1 MKSRSQLKEGIG
13 LNTLWEKIWHSRTRL
28 LHSDRLLPWV
38 VLLCSLTVTHQLWVS
53 ARSIALEELQSQFN
67 FRVADAGSRIQ
78 LRMLTYEQ
86 VLRGA
91 RGLFAASNSVER
103 DEFGAYTRML
113 MLEENYPG
121 MQGLSFARMLTER
134 EVADHVASIA
144 GQGVKGYHLHPAA
157 RREKYA
163 PVCFIEPYSGA
174 NLRVIGYDNYSDP
187 VRRTAIDEA
196 RDSGKATITGKLR
209 LIQESGQNNQAGV
222 IMFLPVYRGVSFPE
236 SVDERRRQIIGWVS
250 APFRMNDLISG
261 ILKDSRDLDV
271 KIYDG
276 ETVSDQALLFDND
289 PGSDEYSQPR
299 FQATTKLLIAGHPW
313 VLQLRSLKAFENRID
328 RRRSQLIAVGG
339 TGISL
344 LLALITWLLV
354 RGRLT
359 AVDSARKIRRA
370 SQALQEA
377 EKLALIGHFD
387 YDPRSDTT
395 FWSEGLERI
404 WGFEAGA
411 AHRKFGDF
419 LDTVHPDDLHIIL
432 DSDADKSWNETSSE
446 FRIVRSTGEIRHIY
460 SCGYREFAPNGEI
473 TRVFGIDQDI
483 TDRKLAEVALIQSRD
498 YYLQLLETFPALIWR
513 AGTDTQCNYF
523 NQTWLEF
530 TGRSLDREVGDGWAE
545 GVHPED
551 LDYCVSTYL
560 NAFRERRAF
569 SMEYRLRCHDGTYR
583 WISDHGSPFYGLEG
597 EFAGY
602 IGSCYDI
609 TVQKSAEQAI
619 KDAHDKLEQRILER
633 TAELLAANVKLRKEI
648 AERQQLE
655 KRLLEAQKLEAIG
668 QLAGGVA
675 HEVRNPLN
683 AILSIT
689 GALFREKE
697 IAENPE
703 LDPYITH
710 IRAQVGRLAKLM
722 NDLLELGKPIPQST
736 LHPVPLYELCKET
749 LALWKSS
756 GTAANKRALL
766 VAENEPLRMRVI
778 ADSMKLQQVIFN
790 LLENAGQHSHNEKIL
805 LSLDDDYVHE
815 PPMAVIRVIDS
826 GSGVAAENM
835 TRIFDPFYSNRSG
848 GTGLGLALV
857 KHFME
862 HMGGEVS
869 MRNNDPHPGCT
880 AELRIPLVIKEA
892 GHADTYSVGGG

>member
-1 MKSRSQLKEGIG
+1 MGPRVKLFTDQKVALARIWQSRA
-13 LNTLWEKIWHSRTRL
+13 WP
-28 LHSDRLLPWV
+28 LHLDRLLPWV
-38 VLLCSLTVTHQLWVS
+38 VLLCSLVVTYQLWTS
-53 ARSIALEELQSQFN
+53 ARNIARKELQSQFD
-67 FRVADAGSRIQ
+67 FRVADAGSHIR
-78 LRMLTYEQ
+78 LRMLAYEQ

-91 RGLFAASNSVER
+91 RGLFAASHTVER
-103 DEFGAYTRML
+103 KEFSAYTRML

-121 MQGLSFARMLTER
+121 MQGISFAQLVPAQRMSEHI
-134 EVADHVASIA
+134 VAIA
-144 GQGVKGYHLHPAA
+144 GQGVEEYHIHPYEQ
-157 RREKYA
+157 REVYA
-163 PVCFIEPYSGA
+163 PVCFIEPFSGS
-174 NLRVIGYDNYSDP
+174 NLRVPGYDNYSDP
-187 VRRTAIDEA
+187 VRRDAMNAA

-209 LIQESGQNNQAGV
+209 LIQESGRNCQAG
-222 IMFLPVYRGVSFPE
+222 ILMFLPVYAGGSVPE
-236 SVDERRRQIIGWVS
+236 SPDMRRRQITGWVS
-250 APFRMNDLISG
+250 APFRMDDLISS
-261 ILKDSRDLDV
+261 ILKDSHDLDI

-276 ETVSDQALLFDND
+276 ETVADQALLFDND
-289 PGSDEYSQPR
+289 PGTGEHSQPC
-299 FQATTKLLIAGHPW
+299 FQATNKLLIAGHPW
-313 VLQLRSLKAFENRID
+313 VLQIRSLGAFENRVD
-328 RRRSQLIAVGG
+328 RRRSQLIAAGG
-339 TGISL
+339 VGISL

-354 RGRLT
+354 HGRLT
-359 AVDSARKIRRA
+359 AVESARKIRRA

-411 AHRKFGDF
+411 PHRKFGDF
-419 LDTVHPDDLHIIL
+419 LATVHPDDLHIIL
-432 DSDADKSWNETSSE
+432 DSDADKSWHETSSE
-446 FRIVRSTGEIRHIY
+446 FRIFRGNGEIRHIY
-460 SCGYREFAPNGEI
+460 SCGYREFAPGGEVI
-473 TRVFGIDQDI
+473 RVFGIDQDI

-513 AGTDTQCNYF
+513 AGTDTKCNYF

-530 TGRSLDREVGDGWAE
+530 TGRSLKEEVGDGWAE

-560 NAFRERRAF
+560 DAFRELRSF
-569 SMEYRLRCHDGTYR
+569 SMEYRLRHHDGSYR
-583 WISDHGSPFYGLEG
+583 WISDHGRPYYGLAG

-619 KDAHDKLEQRILER
+619 KDAHDKLEQRITER
-633 TAELLAANVKLRKEI
+633 TAELSAANDQLRKEMV
-648 AERQQLE
+648 ERRQLE

-722 NDLLELGKPIPQST
+722 NDLLDLGKPIPQST

-766 VAENEPLRMRVI
+766 VAENEPMGMRVI

-790 LLENAGQHSHNEKIL
+790 LLENAGQHSHDEKIL
-805 LSLDDDYVHE
+805 LSLDEDYANE
-815 PPMAVIRVIDS
+815 PAMAIIRVIDG
-826 GSGVAAENM
+826 GSGVTAENM

-862 HMGGEVS
+862 HMGGAVS

-880 AELRIPLVIKEA
+880 AELRIPLMTKETRA
-892 GHADTYSVGGG
+892 C